1 MVRLASTRS
10 PPEKSR
16 TSRQVAAEE
25 IFFCRRVALKDA
37 TSTSLT
43 GARGPTHRSEIFHG
57 VDCLPAQRITAHL
70 VSERG

>member
-1 MVRLASTRS
+1 MRLASTRLHR
-10 PPEKSR
+10 PKKVGRADKWRPR
-16 TSRQVAAEE
+16 RY
-25 IFFCRRVALKDA
+25 FFVDEWLLKDA